1 MMQRFGEKLRI
12 LREGQGLS
20 QKQLAEHLQLTHA
33 YINYLENGKRTPGV
47 ETLMAVSQM
56 FHVTID
62 TLVWDE
68 LELDLEFDEGAAR

>member
-12 LREGQGLS
+12 LRERQGLS
-20 QKQLAEHLQLTHA
+20 QKQLAEHLRLTHA

-56 FHVTID
+56 FQVTID

-68 LELDLEFDEGAAR
+68 LELGDG